1 MTTSSTYAEAPA
13 APVNSPA
20 RVATASFIGTA
31 IEFYDFYVYATAAAL
46 VIGPVFFPSGSGTAQ
61 MLAAFLTF
69 GIAFL
74 ARPLGSALFGHFGD
88 RIGRKSTLVASLLLM
103 GVSTTAIGVLPGY
116 DSIGVWAPIILCLLR
131 FGQGLGLGGEWGGA
145 ALLATENAPEGK
157 RAWFGMFPQL
167 GPSIG
172 FLAANG
178 LFLTLALVLS
188 DEQFREWGW
197 RIPFLLSAALVLVGL
212 YVRLKLEESPVFAK
226 AVARHERVKMP
237 VVDLFSRYWLPT
249 LLGAAAMVVCYAL
262 FYISTVFS
270 LSYGVTTL
278 GYSRETFLGL
288 LCFAVV
294 FMALATPLSAWL
306 SDRYG
311 RKPVLIVGGLLAV
324 ASGFTMEPL
333 LTSGST
339 AGVALFLAI
348 ELFLMGVTFAPMG
361 ALLPELFPT
370 HVRYTGASAAYN
382 LGGIV
387 GASAAPFF
395 AQKLVS
401 MGGLSWVGG
410 YVSVAAVISLIAVLC
425 LKETRNTQPQSD
437 QNSTL
442 TACEARVALARA
454 ASTDSSRARHTP
466 MRRVPLISGLPNRR
480 MAVSGSLSAAPRLAK
495 LVCCDCPSGRITAEA
510 EGPNWRT
517 TGIGRP
523 RMARACRAN
532 CDRSWEIRVT
542 RPVSCGRGETSLNH
556 TWSPFTNSSTPN
568 RPRPPRA
575 SVTALATRCDSASAF
590 GLMACGCHDSW

>member
-1 MTTSSTYAEAPA
+1 MTTSSTYNNNDETAAP
-13 APVNSPA
+13 PVNSPA

-46 VIGPVFFPSGSGTAQ
+46 VIGPVFFPQTSGTAQ
-61 MLAAFLTF
+61 MLSAFLTF

-103 GVSTTAIGVLPGY
+103 GICTTLIGVLPGY
-116 DSIGVWAPIILCLLR
+116 DSIGAWAPILLCLLR

-145 ALLATENAPEGK
+145 ALLATENAPKGK

-178 LFLTLALVLS
+178 LFLTLAMTLS
-188 DEQFREWGW
+188 DEQFRSWGW
-197 RIPFLLSAALVLVGL
+197 RIPFLLSAALVIVGL

-237 VVDLFSRYWLPT
+237 VVELFAQYWAPT

-270 LSYGVTTL
+270 LSYGVSTL
-278 GYSRETFLGL
+278 GYSRETFLAL

-311 RKPVLIVGGLLAV
+311 RKPVLIVGGVLAIL
-324 ASGFTMEPL
+324 SGFTMEPL

-395 AQKLVS
+395 AQKLVA

-410 YVSVAAVISLIAVLC
+410 YVSAAAVLSLIAVLC
-425 LKETRNTQPQSD
+425 QKETRHKE
-437 QNSTL
+437 L
-442 TACEARVALARA
+442 
-454 ASTDSSRARHTP
+454 
-466 MRRVPLISGLPNRR
+466 
-480 MAVSGSLSAAPRLAK
+480 
-495 LVCCDCPSGRITAEA
+495 
-510 EGPNWRT
+510 
-517 TGIGRP
+517 
-523 RMARACRAN
+523 
-532 CDRSWEIRVT
+532 
-542 RPVSCGRGETSLNH
+542 
-556 TWSPFTNSSTPN
+556 
-568 RPRPPRA
+568 
-575 SVTALATRCDSASAF
+575 
-590 GLMACGCHDSW
+590 